1 MRRGNVLSFPCRGS
15 SDGRWFADSVRQN
28 CWHFSSRLQKARKK
42 KKKAKQRVAW
52 MRLVC
57 HGNSV
62 YFTDLHLDCPTSSLY
77 SCGSLLAS
85 LSSLILFQS
94 ETAFMLLIFALS
106 VSKPEMLCHWQT
118 TIWSSGATHTTLG
131 IANALTA
138 APPRWAR
145 GVLAD
150 AREWQ
155 LYGPRPV
162 LLPTLAGVSTVAAE
176 LIQSSESLNIA
187 EGYIKIVGKYALFS

>member
-1 MRRGNVLSFPCRGS
+1 MPLWLLLVSDLPGASQGAIRCLQGDTWIQINFHCRREDYCQKRTCYLNEARECPVFPLSREFGWEVVCRLCETELLAFFLTVTKS
-15 SDGRWFADSVRQN
+15 QE
-28 CWHFSSRLQKARKK
+28 KE
-42 KKKAKQRVAW
+42 KKAKQRVAW

-145 GVLAD
+145 GV
-150 AREWQ
+150 
-155 LYGPRPV
+155 
-162 LLPTLAGVSTVAAE
+162 
-176 LIQSSESLNIA
+176 
-187 EGYIKIVGKYALFS
+187 